1 MAFWN
6 IPLFYLDV
14 NLKQDFLKWS
24 EETFKSFINTIDFSA
39 VKKATDSINS
49 LIKEKG
55 QSLWNIFDVTDSS
68 WNYC

>member
-24 EETFKSFINTIDFSA
+24 EENFRTLIKNIDFSD
-39 VKKATDSINS
+39 VKKATDTANS
-49 LIKEKG
+49 FIEEKG
-55 QSLWNIFDVTDSS
+55 QILWNIFDVTDSS

>member
-55 QSLWNIFDVTDSS
+55 QILWNIFDVTDSS